1 MYIIHLYIYFLH
13 RGKKDYYKKINTT
26 GFLVY
31 RSRMNDASGTLI
43 C

>member
-13 RGKKDYYKKINTT
+13 RGKKGYKKINTT
-26 GFLVY
+26 GLLVY
-31 RSRMNDASGTLI
+31 RYRMNYASGTLI